1 MIKWTHRTLRTGN
14 NKEII
19 KNFKFLFN
27 ELFWPELVSMV
38 KGKLSCNRSK
48 SYSAKNRKQNIF
60 LEESLEKVT
69 FVAWKRQPTDT
80 DLVVVDT
87 CGHRVETEWLCTGTQ
102 QVAGAGIGTIIV
114 VIVRGNLT

>member
-1 MIKWTHRTLRTGN
+1 MNYFGQSWSKWKR
-14 NKEII
+14 E
-19 KNFKFLFN
+19 
-27 ELFWPELVSMV
+27 
-38 KGKLSCNRSK
+38 SCPVTDPRAILPK
-48 SYSAKNRKQNIF
+48 TAKKNIF